1 MENKLN
7 DTQTKEQ
14 PYAEHFGIELKEVGF
29 DQFDRRKAPRKNN
42 YDSLMQSL
50 ESTPMEVE
58 FIY

>member
-1 MENKLN
+1 MEKKLD
-7 DTQTKEQ
+7 DTQINNQ
-14 PYAEHFGIELKEVGF
+14 PYAEHFGIELKVVGF

-50 ESTPMEVE
+50 ESTPMDVE